1 MEIRATIQTRASRFS
16 MYVIAVV
23 LCGTLLVGG
32 AASFRFLSTQS
43 SEDGPHATTGNSII
57 DPVTGFP
64 SGSVDDR
71 KIRSLL
77 MQSGYEGGATVV
89 RILDPLTGQ
98 PSGSTEDQR
107 VRALLAQAG
116 YEGGGTVITP
126 TASSPHRS

>member
-1 MEIRATIQTRASRFS
+1 MH
-16 MYVIAVV
+16 MIAIV

-32 AASFRFLSTQS
+32 AASFQLLSTQS
-43 SEDGPHATTGNSII
+43 SEDGPRATTGNSII

-77 MQSGYEGGATVV
+77 RQSGYEGGATVARV
-89 RILDPLTGQ
+89 LDPLTGQ

-107 VRALLAQAG
+107 VRALLAKAG

-126 TASSPHRS
+126 PAGSPRRW

>member
-1 MEIRATIQTRASRFS
+1 

-43 SEDGPHATTGNSII
+43 SEDGPHATAGDSII

-64 SGSVDDR
+64 TGSIDDR

-89 RILDPLTGQ
+89 RVLDPLTGQ